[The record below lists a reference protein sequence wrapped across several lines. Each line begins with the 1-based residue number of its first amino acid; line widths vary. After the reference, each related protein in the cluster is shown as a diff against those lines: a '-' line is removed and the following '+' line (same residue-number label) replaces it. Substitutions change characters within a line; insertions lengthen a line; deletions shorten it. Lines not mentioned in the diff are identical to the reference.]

1 MVMMMKIAYVFKTS
15 MASTFQLGSMI
26 LPQLENNTHMVDVV
40 GMFFFD
46 DNIFC
51 LPERQPGGGATEQ
64 NSKRKRNVVDGL
76 RSVCGKA

>member
-1 MVMMMKIAYVFKTS
+1 MESIMKIAYVFKTS

-26 LPQLENNTHMVDVV
+26 LPQLENDTHMVDVV

-46 DNIFC
+46 EQHI
-51 LPERQPGGGATEQ
+51 LPPERQPGRGATEQ

>member
-40 GMFFFD
+40 GMF
-46 DNIFC
+46 
-51 LPERQPGGGATEQ
+51 
-64 NSKRKRNVVDGL
+64 S
-76 RSVCGKA
+76 